1 MGGAHNPP
9 PQKKRDTE
17 KERIKCTKADVIY
30 IKNQLG
36 VGGECMKMKREKLNE
51 KVTMIHQ
58 EKEHKEAREI
68 KQNKYKGK
76 IMREFPRS

>member
-1 MGGAHNPP
+1 
-9 PQKKRDTE
+9 
-17 KERIKCTKADVIY
+17 
-30 IKNQLG
+30 
-36 VGGECMKMKREKLNE
+36 MKMKREKLNE